1 MERLVIAQFI
11 LSTFLRCA
19 FGKTCFL
26 RSQQYHIG
34 RQNNMLKTSISKD
47 CLLFFL
53 AAAAFKTFDDA
64 DARKLEEQTERN
76 PNAAG
81 GFDLTMKLIE
91 QFLWLNTLFQS
102 KTVRTKKRQTLY
114 ICED

>member
-1 MERLVIAQFI
+1 MIAQFI
-11 LSTFLRCA
+11 LSTFLRYA

-26 RSQQYHIG
+26 HSQQYNIG
-34 RQNNMLKTSISKD
+34 RQDSMLKTSFSKD

-64 DARKLEEQTERN
+64 DARKLEEQTESN

-81 GFDLTMKLIE
+81 GFDMTIKLIE
-91 QFLWLNTLFQS
+91 RFLWLDTLFQS
-102 KTVRTKKRQTLY
+102 KTVRTENAKLY
-114 ICED
+114 IFAKTNII